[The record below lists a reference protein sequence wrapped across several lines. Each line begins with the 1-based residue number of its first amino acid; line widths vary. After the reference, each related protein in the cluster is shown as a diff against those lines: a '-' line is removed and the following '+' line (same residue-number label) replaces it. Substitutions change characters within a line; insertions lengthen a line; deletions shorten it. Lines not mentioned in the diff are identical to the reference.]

1 MGFSE
6 RLMCFLLFFFVLLLV
21 IFFFFLAFSKKYFH
35 IFALSIPD
43 FRYSLRPLSHS
54 FLDTPTFPPVLA
66 RVFFPHPFPKMIR
79 RNQFFCSFY
88 SDKKK
93 KLFFGVCCRFP
104 SFTRCDFVDSFFSP
118 RLRNVFSSKQ
128 FFFQP
133 APLPIFPPISRK
145 IFFSLS
151 RE

>member
-1 MGFSE
+1 MRIHSTIMFSE
-6 RLMCFLLFFFVLLLV
+6 RLMYFLLFFRFALSYFLFFPE
-21 IFFFFLAFSKKYFH
+21 FFFFFH

-43 FRYSLRPLSHS
+43 LRYSLRPLSHS
-54 FLDTPTFPPVLA
+54 FLDTPTFPPVLT
-66 RVFFPHPFPKMIR
+66 RVFFPHPFPEMIR

-118 RLRNVFSSKQ
+118 RLRNVF
-128 FFFQP
+128 FF
-133 APLPIFPPISRK
+133 
-145 IFFSLS
+145 
-151 RE
+151 

>member
-1 MGFSE
+1 MELCYAYFILIDAYSFYNYVFGAVDVFSPLFRFALSYFLFFPE
-6 RLMCFLLFFFVLLLV
+6 FFSCFLK
-21 IFFFFLAFSKKYFH
+21 KKYFH

-43 FRYSLRPLSHS
+43 LRYSLRPLSHS
-54 FLDTPTFPPVLA
+54 FLDTPTFPPVLT

-104 SFTRCDFVDSFFSP
+104 SFTRCDFVDSFF
-118 RLRNVFSSKQ
+118 FAAFKKC
-128 FFFQP
+128 FFF
-133 APLPIFPPISRK
+133 
-145 IFFSLS
+145 
-151 RE
+151 